1 MPSSPFLPLSENAPH
16 GRYADSGRPGDAF
29 VAESG
34 RPQLEDRRRDLRR
47 DDGRTPS
54 PDVSREAF
62 LTAPARR
69 PHRELVHHRA
79 QRTSYDRAV
88 ERRSIAI
95 LAALAENVYSVSAP
109 RLMAG
114 TGRVG
119 MGHPTPAGP
128 RNTYLSLHL
137 VCSLWERGGWNYGPS
152 G

>member
-114 TGRVG
+114 RGGVG
-119 MGHPTPAGP
+119 NRPPPLSGHRKP
-128 RNTYLSLHL
+128 YLSPYY
-137 VCSLWERGGWNYGPS
+137 VWSPGEAGG
-152 G
+152 

>member
-29 VAESG
+29 VAEPS

-114 TGRVG
+114 SGRVG
-119 MGHPTPAGP
+119 IGP
-128 RNTYLSLHL
+128 PPLAVHRNPHWSLHY
-137 VCSLWERGGWNYGPS
+137 VCGLRKAGGRD
-152 G
+152 

>member
-29 VAESG
+29 VAESA
-34 RPQLEDRRRDLRR
+34 RPQVEDRRRVLRR

-79 QRTSYDRAV
+79 QRTSYDRSV

-95 LAALAENVYSVSAP
+95 LAALAENDYSVSAP

-114 TGRVG
+114 SGGVRI
-119 MGHPTPAGP
+119 GHPALAVHPNP
-128 RNTYLSLHL
+128 YLSPYY
-137 VCSLWERGGWNYGPS
+137 VWSPGEAGG
-152 G
+152 